1 MAHVRSNH
9 QSFQTAGTQLINWDA
24 PGYKLYEKAK
34 KFGGWDPKSIDFSQD
49 KVDFQKLNDAER
61 EMICLLVSQFAAGE
75 EAVTLDILPMIA
87 AMSRQGRLE
96 DTMYLTTFVY
106 EEAKHTE
113 LFARWR
119 EEVGM
124 LEDLTKYHN
133 ENYRKIFYE
142 KLPEAMDRLYTD
154 DSSAAIIRAATIYH
168 MIVEG
173 LLAESGYHSF
183 RQAFESKGVCPGI
196 LKAVD
201 YLNRDEGRHI
211 GFGTYTIQRLIT
223 EDEKNYDVFMETMDE
238 LLPLALGVIQDTMP
252 YAENE
257 DGEKVFGIDWSMM
270 IDYGL
275 KQYQLREMT
284 VSRAKKST
292 ISDVEKEAIEMSE
305 AN

>member
-1 MAHVRSNH
+1 MSQIKNFHH
-9 QSFQTAGTQLINWDA
+9 SFQSVSTQLINWNS

-34 KFGGWDPKSIDFSQD
+34 KFGGWDPKDIDFSQD
-49 KVDFQKLNDAER
+49 KEDIQKLTKEER
-61 EMICLLVSQFAAGE
+61 EMILLLVSQFAAGE

-87 AMSRQGRLE
+87 VMSRQGRLE
-96 DTMYLTTFVY
+96 DTMYLTTFAY

-119 EEVGM
+119 EEVGIT
-124 LEDLTKYHN
+124 EDLTKYHN
-133 ENYRKIFYE
+133 DNYKKIFYE
-142 KLPEAMDRLYTD
+142 KLPEAMNRLYTD

-173 LLAESGYHSF
+173 LLAESGYHTF
-183 RQAFESKGVCPGI
+183 RQAFETHNLCPGI
-196 LKAVD
+196 LKAVN

-211 GFGTYTIQRLIT
+211 GFGTYTLQRLIA

-238 LLPLALGVIQDTMP
+238 MLPLSLGVIQDTMP
-252 YAENE
+252 FAEMEN
-257 DGEKVFGIDWSMM
+257 GKHVFGIDWSTMV
-270 IDYGL
+270 DYGL

-284 VSRAKKST
+284 ITRAKNRS
-292 ISDVEKEAIEMSE
+292 IKEIDQSSIELTE